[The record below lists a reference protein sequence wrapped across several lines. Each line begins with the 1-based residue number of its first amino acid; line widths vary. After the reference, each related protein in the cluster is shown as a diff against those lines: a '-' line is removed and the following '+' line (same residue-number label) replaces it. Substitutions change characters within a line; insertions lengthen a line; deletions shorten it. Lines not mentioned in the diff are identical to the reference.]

1 MLFDHHHLFSL
12 EHYLANKLT
21 ERYSRYQQTLSR
33 MAELNLER
41 RLASLYAAVEDLKE
55 KLAICVQKQE
65 RDFQVTNF
73 DYFFAVSR
81 GSHNIR

>member
-1 MLFDHHHLFSL
+1 MVFDHHHLFSL

-21 ERYSRYQQTLSR
+21 EKYNRYQQTISR

-55 KLAICVQKQE
+55 KLIICVQKQE
-65 RDFQVTNF
+65 RDFQVWM
-73 DYFFAVSR
+73 R
-81 GSHNIR
+81 K